1 MRPTGDI
8 RNSREGGHNRQDG
21 EDGSR
26 GLALARGSGWSAAR
40 DGHMAV
46 LISDRAN
53 WMFPLLALIRPIC
66 SWVVWFVWESV
77 ISLPHT
83 NQSLPASGAHTIAL
97 VGEAKGAWHATR
109 RLLLQLAILAC

>member
-83 NQSLPASGAHTIAL
+83 NQINPSPPAGLT
-97 VGEAKGAWHATR
+97 
-109 RLLLQLAILAC
+109 RLLWWERQRGRGMQPAACSSIWPY